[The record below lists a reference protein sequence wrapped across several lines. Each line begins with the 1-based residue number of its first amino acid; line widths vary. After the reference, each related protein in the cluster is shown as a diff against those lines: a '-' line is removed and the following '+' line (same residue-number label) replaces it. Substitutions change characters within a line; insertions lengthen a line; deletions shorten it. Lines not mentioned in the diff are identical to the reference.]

1 MKAIYFETDAVTV
14 EKKKRRE
21 LLLLQWHFCSPL

>member
-21 LLLLQWHFCSPL
+21 LLLQWHFCSPL